1 MSQLVITVNKT
12 ITQNHEIKY
21 IQLTHKNTS

>member
-1 MSQLVITVNKT
+1 MSQLQLVNKT